1 MHRYTNIEATCRP
14 PVQAGCPTANV
25 IIPMIE
31 GIRVIHD
38 SLRLSRTRAGMR
50 LIDKFF
56 SKIEN
61 SKIRWTR
68 AGRENSSRFFAR
80 LKLSEIVIVI
90 III

>member
-1 MHRYTNIEATCRP
+1 
-14 PVQAGCPTANV
+14 
-25 IIPMIE
+25 MIE

-61 SKIRWTR
+61 LKIRWTR

-90 III
+90 IIIV